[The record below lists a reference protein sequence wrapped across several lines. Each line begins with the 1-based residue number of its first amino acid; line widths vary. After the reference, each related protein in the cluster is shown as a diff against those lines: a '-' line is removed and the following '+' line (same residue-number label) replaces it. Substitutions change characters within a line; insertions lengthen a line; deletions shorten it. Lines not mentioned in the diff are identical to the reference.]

1 MRAKSARRASRPR
14 RAGAEA
20 EAASRT
26 KSAFL
31 ANMSHELRTPL
42 NAIIGYSE
50 ILVEDA
56 TDRGDKTSIADLE
69 KIQSAGKH
77 LLGLINDILDL
88 SKIEAGRMDVYL
100 EQVFLSRLVD
110 EVKTIV
116 DPMIEKN
123 DNRLV
128 IDCPV
133 DIGSL
138 RTDLTKLKQ
147 SLINLLSNAA
157 KFTKQG
163 DVTLKIWRDTG
174 AGRPALGQDRGL
186 RQRHR
191 HDRGADRQAVSG
203 LHPGRFLDHAQLR
216 RHRPRPDHHQAF
228 LHHAGRHDRRHQ
240 HAGQGLDLHDQPAGS
255 AVQAG
260 APTGR

>member
-1 MRAKSARRASRPR
+1 MRAKFARAREQAEKSR
-14 RAGAEA
+14 AEA

-69 KIQSAGKH
+69 KIQGAGKH

-100 EQVFLSRLVD
+100 EQVFLSRLID

-116 DPMIEKN
+116 EPMVKKN
-123 DNRLV
+123 DNKLV
-128 IDCPV
+128 IECPA

-138 RTDLTKLKQ
+138 
-147 SLINLLSNAA
+147 A
-157 KFTKQG
+157 
-163 DVTLKIWRDTG
+163 
-174 AGRPALGQDRGL
+174 
-186 RQRHR
+186 
-191 HDRGADRQAVSG
+191 
-203 LHPGRFLDHAQLR
+203 
-216 RHRPRPDHHQAF
+216 HRPHQAQ
-228 LHHAGRHDRRHQ
+228 AE
-240 HAGQGLDLHDQPAGS
+240 PAS
-255 AVQAG
+255 
-260 APTGR
+260 TS